1 MSLSPNVSPSA
12 RNGHAFRI
20 YLLLDVGMSLLFGM
34 IYAATE
40 VFRIQ
45 VVGMSPLQLVLI
57 GTALEVSAFVFEVPT
72 GVVADSRSRKL
83 SILIG
88 VTLLGLNFVV
98 MGLFPLFVIQL
109 LIQIVGG
116 LGYTFVSGAQQAWI
130 TDEIGEAAAT
140 NAFMRASQ
148 LGTFG
153 SLVGI
158 VTTIV
163 LGSINLAIPIVLGGA
178 LMMALAVVLFF
189 IMPEHGFKPIPKG
202 ERSTF
207 QHMAGTFREGV
218 RVVRASRTLLTIVL
232 LAGIFGAW
240 SESYDRMNTA
250 HFINTIG
257 LPGTFQPVVWFGLMS
272 LISIPIHLVV
282 TEVAR
287 RRLKNSDQQGMVRT
301 LMGLEALLIVS
312 AVAFAFAGNL
322 VVAFIATLII
332 GLVRNVSYPIRAS
345 WLNQHVPSEVRAT
358 VFSMESQANAIGQ
371 VAGGP
376 LFGAIGNIS
385 TRAALSLAA
394 VLLAP
399 GQWLYWRTLREGG
412 QPTSAATDDTPAT
425 SGGSQ

>member
-1 MSLSPNVSPSA
+1 MSSYPNASSST
-12 RNGHAFRI
+12 RNAHAFRI
-20 YLLLDVGMSLLFGM
+20 YLLLDVGMALLFGM

-45 VVGMSPLQLVLI
+45 VVGMSPLQLVLV

-88 VTLLGLNFVV
+88 LTLLGLNFVV
-98 MGLFPLFVIQL
+98 MGLFPLFLVQL

-116 LGYTFVSGAQQAWI
+116 LGYTFISGAQQAWI
-130 TDEIGEAAAT
+130 TDEIGEEAAS

-158 VTTIV
+158 VTTIL

-178 LMMALAVVLFF
+178 LMIGLAIVLFI
-189 IMPEHGFKPIPKG
+189 IMPENGFMPIPKG
-202 ERSTF
+202 DRNNF

-218 RVVRASRTLLTIVL
+218 RVVRASRTLLTIVVL
-232 LAGIFGAW
+232 SAIFGAW

-257 LPGTFQPVVWFGLMS
+257 LPGTLQPVVWFGLMS
-272 LISIPIHLVV
+272 IVSIPIHLVV

-287 RRLKNSDQQGMVRT
+287 RRLKATDQQGIVRT
-301 LMGLEALLIVS
+301 LMALEAFLIAS
-312 AVAFAFAGNL
+312 AVVFAFAGNFI
-322 VVAFIATLII
+322 VAFAATLII
-332 GLVRNVSYPIRAS
+332 GLVRSVSYPIRAT

-358 VFSMESQANAIGQ
+358 VFSMDSQANAIGQ

-376 LFGAIGNIS
+376 LFGAIGNVS
-385 TRAALSLAA
+385 MRAALALAA
-394 VLLAP
+394 GLLAP
-399 GQWLYWRTLREGG
+399 GQWLYWRTLREG
-412 QPTSAATDDTPAT
+412 QTTNATTDSTPAT
-425 SGGSQ
+425 SEDSR